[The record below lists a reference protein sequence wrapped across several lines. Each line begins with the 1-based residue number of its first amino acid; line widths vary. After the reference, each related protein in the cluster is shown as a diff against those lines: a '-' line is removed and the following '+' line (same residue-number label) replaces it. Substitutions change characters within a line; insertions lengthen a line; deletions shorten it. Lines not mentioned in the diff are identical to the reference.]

1 MKRKAR
7 EISKKE
13 INYLNNVILQ
23 NIGFK
28 SSEDLKSE
36 HEFLKFL

>member
-23 NIGFK
+23 YNGFK
-28 SSEDLKSE
+28 SSEDVKSE
-36 HEFLKFL
+36 HEFLDFL